1 MGHYGTSMERPTRTC
16 QWDTLASSINNTH
29 PAQYIH
35 CISQFYSR
43 GPALP
48 EQSHIST
55 VYSRGPALPDQSYIS
70 TVYSRGPALPDQS
83 YMTDNLNN
91 QQVQHAYLNQL
102 NTHDM

>member
-1 MGHYGTSMERPTRTC
+1 MERPWNIQQTANGALLNIHGTSKKLPMGHYGTSMERPTRTC
-16 QWDTLASSINNTH
+16 QWDILASSINNTH

-55 VYSRGPALPDQSYIS
+55 VYSRGPALPDQSYIHS
-70 TVYSRGPALPDQS
+70 I
-83 YMTDNLNN
+83 
-91 QQVQHAYLNQL
+91 
-102 NTHDM
+102 

>member
-16 QWDTLASSINNTH
+16 QWDILAFSLNNTH

-35 CISQFYSR
+35 RISQFYSR

-48 EQSHIST
+48 EQSH
-55 VYSRGPALPDQSYIS
+55 IS